1 MNKLFYPKLAGQNI
15 IKNGKF
21 YFPYLLTVVIS
32 AAAFYIMTAL
42 SYYNDLPGK
51 QRYDYLMMFMTLGSF
66 VLALF
71 IVIFLSYT
79 NSFLMKRRSK
89 ELGLYNI
96 LGMGKGS
103 IGLVLCCESLY
114 TWLCSVVIG
123 IPLGILIQKLVMM
136 LVGRIMRFDTMFE
149 FYVSGKAIGLTAAA
163 FAGVIAVSL
172 LCNLKRLHFQ
182 RPVELLHGEN
192 AGERE
197 PKTKWLLTLLGIG
210 SLGAGYYIAVTTK
223 NAFDA
228 LGVYFVAVI
237 LVIIGTYCL
246 FSAVS
251 IAVLKALRRNK
262 RFYYKTGNFIGISG
276 MLHRMNRNA
285 VGLANICILSTMV
298 LVMISS
304 TLSLYMGTED
314 SIRLR
319 YPADIS
325 GVFIYNEDDNFD
337 TARLTDGMTKAVRA
351 QGLEPTKIWSYNS
364 MPLFMVENNDELR
377 NMNTGDAN
385 GTVVNAVMLTAADY
399 TAISGKELR
408 LAPDE
413 VMYVG
418 GDARYDTLHISI
430 VDGNGS
436 VERREFRTVEQDK
449 SFKIGEYA
457 VYAANIKYLI
467 FPDMA
472 ALRDI
477 WKLVEDTA
485 AGNGPVMQM
494 TCNICFDTDGTDE
507 QKRECGEA
515 ISDWDNVGP
524 YISGDQIDWER
535 YYVNEKTSNAEEFY
549 SLNGAFLFLGGFLGI
564 IFMMAMVLIIYYK
577 QISEGYED
585 RERYRIMQQVG
596 LQKEEVRSSINKQV
610 LIVFFA
616 PLVVAAV
623 HVAFDFS
630 LVKLMLQ
637 LFGLM
642 NVQLAMWCTVGSFL
656 GFALIYALV
665 YMRTAK
671 VYYKI
676 VSE

>member
-1 MNKLFYPKLAGQNI
+1 MNKLFYPKLAGQNM

-21 YFPYLLTVVIS
+21 YFPYLLTVVVS

-51 QRYDYLMMFMTLGSF
+51 QRYDYLVMFMVLGSVVLGLF
-66 VLALF
+66 VL
-71 IVIFLSYT
+71 IFLFYT
-79 NSFLMKRRSK
+79 NSFLMKRRSR

-96 LGMGKGS
+96 LGMGKSS
-103 IGLVLCCESLY
+103 IGIVLCWESLY
-114 TWLCSVVIG
+114 TWLCGIVIG
-123 IPLGILIQKLVMM
+123 IPLGMLLQKLVMM
-136 LVGRIMRFDTMFE
+136 AVGRMMRFDTIFE
-149 FYVSGKAIGLTAAA
+149 FYISGKGIAATMIL
-163 FAGVIAVSL
+163 FAAVIALTL
-172 LCNLKRLHFQ
+172 LNNLRRLHLQ
-182 RPVELLHGEN
+182 RPVELLHGQN

-197 PKTKWLLTLLGIG
+197 PKTKWVLTVLGIV
-210 SLGAGYYIAVTTK
+210 SLGAGYYIAVNTK
-223 NAFDA
+223 DA
-228 LGVYFVAVI
+228 MSALAIYFVAVF

-246 FSAVS
+246 FAAVS
-251 IAVLKALRRNK
+251 IAVLKALRKNK
-262 RFYYKTGNFIGISG
+262 RFYYKTSNFIGVSG

-325 GVFIYNEDDNFD
+325 GVFVYNEDDNFD

-364 MPLFMVENNDELR
+364 MPLFMVENNNELK
-377 NMNTGDAN
+377 NVNTGEH
-385 GTVVNAVMLTAADY
+385 GVTTVNVVMLTAADY
-399 TAISGKELR
+399 TAISGRELA

-413 VMYVG
+413 AMYVG

-430 VDGNGS
+430 VDGNGGI
-436 VERREFRTVEQDK
+436 ERREFKTVEQDK
-449 SFKIGEYA
+449 SFKIGQYA

-467 FPDMA
+467 LPDMA

-485 AGNGPVMQM
+485 SGDGPVMQM

-535 YYVNEKTSNAEEFY
+535 YYVNEKTYNAEEFY
-549 SLNGAFLFLGGFLGI
+549 SMNGAFLFLGVFLGI

-585 RERYRIMQQVG
+585 RERYRIMKQVG
-596 LQKEEVRSSINKQV
+596 LPDEEVRRSINTQV
-610 LIVFFA
+610 LVVFFA

-642 NVQLAMWCTVGSFL
+642 NVQLAMWCTVGSFA

>member
-1 MNKLFYPKLAGQNI
+1 MNKLFYPKLAGQNM

-21 YFPYLLTVVIS
+21 YFPYLLTVVVS

-51 QRYDYLMMFMTLGSF
+51 QRYDYLVMFMVLGSVVLGLF
-66 VLALF
+66 VL
-71 IVIFLSYT
+71 IFLFYT
-79 NSFLMKRRSK
+79 NSFLMKRRSR

-96 LGMGKGS
+96 LGMGKSS
-103 IGLVLCCESLY
+103 IGVVLCWESLY
-114 TWLCSVVIG
+114 TWLCGVVIG
-123 IPLGILIQKLVMM
+123 IPLGMLLQKLVMM
-136 LVGRIMRFDTMFE
+136 AVGRMMRFDTIFE
-149 FYVSGKAIGLTAAA
+149 FYISGKGIAATMIL
-163 FAGVIAVSL
+163 FAAVIALTL
-172 LCNLKRLHFQ
+172 LNNLRRLHLQ
-182 RPVELLHGEN
+182 RPVELLHGQN

-197 PKTKWLLTLLGIG
+197 PKTKWVLTVLGIV
-210 SLGAGYYIAVTTK
+210 SLGAGYYIAVNTK
-223 NAFDA
+223 DA
-228 LGVYFVAVI
+228 MSALAIYFVAVF

-246 FSAVS
+246 FAAVS
-251 IAVLKALRRNK
+251 IAVLKALRKNK
-262 RFYYKTGNFIGISG
+262 RFYYKTSNFIGVSG

-364 MPLFMVENNDELR
+364 MPLFMVENNNELR
-377 NMNTGDAN
+377 NVNTGEH
-385 GTVVNAVMLTAADY
+385 GVTTVNVVMLTAADY
-399 TAISGKELR
+399 TAISGKELT

-413 VMYVG
+413 AMYVG
-418 GDARYDTLHISI
+418 GDARYDTLYISI
-430 VDGNGS
+430 VDGNGGL
-436 VERREFRTVEQDK
+436 ERREFRTVEQDK
-449 SFKIGEYA
+449 SFKIGQYA

-485 AGNGPVMQM
+485 SGDGPVMQM

-535 YYVNEKTSNAEEFY
+535 YYVNEKTCNAEEFY
-549 SLNGAFLFLGGFLGI
+549 SMNGAFLFLGVFLGI

-585 RERYRIMQQVG
+585 RERYRIMKQVG
-596 LQKEEVRSSINKQV
+596 LPDEEVRRSINTQV
-610 LIVFFA
+610 LVVFFA

-642 NVQLAMWCTVGSFL
+642 NVQLALWCTVGSFA

>member
-21 YFPYLLTVVIS
+21 YFPYLLTVVAS
-32 AAAFYIMTAL
+32 AAAFYIMTTM
-42 SYYNDLPGK
+42 SYYGGLPQR
-51 QRYDYLMMFMTLGSF
+51 QRYDFLTMFMSLGRVVLAVF
-66 VLALF
+66 VL
-71 IVIFLSYT
+71 IFLSYT

-96 LGMGKGS
+96 LGMGKSS
-103 IGLVLCCESLY
+103 IGAVLCWESLY
-114 TWLCSVVIG
+114 TWLCGIVIG
-123 IPLGILIQKLVMM
+123 IPLGMLLQKLVMM
-136 LVGRIMRFDTMFE
+136 AVERMMRFDVSFE
-149 FYVSGKAIGLTAAA
+149 FYISGKGIVMTMIL
-163 FAGVIAVSL
+163 FAGIIALTLVN
-172 LCNLKRLHFQ
+172 NLRRLHFQ
-182 RPVELLHGEN
+182 RPVELLHGQN
-192 AGERE
+192 TGERE
-197 PKTKWLLTLLGIG
+197 PKSKWLLAVIG
-210 SLGAGYYIAVTTK
+210 VLTLGAGYYLAIETKDAMSAIAIYFIAV
-223 NAFDA
+223 
-228 LGVYFVAVI
+228 V

-251 IAVLKALRRNK
+251 IVILKALRKNK
-262 RFYYKTGNFIGISG
+262 RFYYKTSNFIGVSG

-364 MPLFMVENNDELR
+364 MPLFMVENNNELR

-385 GTVVNAVMLTAADY
+385 GAVVNAVMLTAADY
-399 TAISGKELR
+399 TAISGKELT

-430 VDGNGS
+430 VDRNGG

-449 SFKIGEYA
+449 SFKIGQYV
-457 VYAANIKYLI
+457 VYAANIKYII

-472 ALRDI
+472 ALRDV
-477 WKLVEDTA
+477 WRLVEDTA
-485 AGNGPVMQM
+485 SGDGPVMQM
-494 TCNICFDTDGTDE
+494 TCNICFDVDGTDE

-549 SLNGAFLFLGGFLGI
+549 SLNGGFLFLGGFLGI

-642 NVQLAMWCTVGSFL
+642 NVQLALWCTVGSFL

>member
-32 AAAFYIMTAL
+32 AASFYIMTAL
-42 SYYNDLPGK
+42 AFYKNLPGK
-51 QRYDYLMMFMTLGSF
+51 QRYDYLMMFMKLGSF

-103 IGLVLCCESLY
+103 IGLVLCWESLY

-123 IPLGILIQKLVMM
+123 IPLGMLLQKLVMM

-182 RPVELLHGEN
+182 RPVELLHGQN

-210 SLGAGYYIAVTTK
+210 TLGAGYYIAVTTK
-223 NAFDA
+223 DAIDA

-298 LVMISS
+298 LVMISA
-304 TLSLYMGTED
+304 TLSLYLGTEEA
-314 SIRLR
+314 IQMR
-319 YPADIS
+319 YPADLIGIFKYS
-325 GVFIYNEDDNFD
+325 VDEKFD
-337 TARLTDGMTKAVRA
+337 TETISDGMTKVIRA
-351 QGLEPTKIWSYNS
+351 HGLEPTRVWSYS
-364 MPLFMVENNDELR
+364 TLPLWMTDNGSELT
-377 NMNTGDAN
+377 NATGERQARI
-385 GTVVNAVMLTAADY
+385 VMLTSADY
-399 TAISGKELR
+399 EALSGKKLT
-408 LAPDE
+408 LDKDE

-418 GDARYDTLHISI
+418 GDTRYDKLTLSI
-430 VDGNGS
+430 FDADGN
-436 VERREFRTVEQDK
+436 VERCEFKTGEPDSDVE
-449 SFKIGEYA
+449 IGEY
-457 VYAANIKYLI
+457 V
-467 FPDMA
+467 
-472 ALRDI
+472 
-477 WKLVEDTA
+477 
-485 AGNGPVMQM
+485 
-494 TCNICFDTDGTDE
+494 
-507 QKRECGEA
+507 
-515 ISDWDNVGP
+515 
-524 YISGDQIDWER
+524 
-535 YYVNEKTSNAEEFY
+535 
-549 SLNGAFLFLGGFLGI
+549 
-564 IFMMAMVLIIYYK
+564 
-577 QISEGYED
+577 
-585 RERYRIMQQVG
+585 
-596 LQKEEVRSSINKQV
+596 VR
-610 LIVFFA
+610 LPA
-616 PLVVAAV
+616 
-623 HVAFDFS
+623 
-630 LVKLMLQ
+630 
-637 LFGLM
+637 
-642 NVQLAMWCTVGSFL
+642 T
-656 GFALIYALV
+656 
-665 YMRTAK
+665 R
-671 VYYKI
+671 
-676 VSE
+676 

>member
-1 MNKLFYPKLAGQNI
+1 M
-15 IKNGKF
+15 
-21 YFPYLLTVVIS
+21 LL
-32 AAAFYIMTAL
+32 
-42 SYYNDLPGK
+42 
-51 QRYDYLMMFMTLGSF
+51 
-66 VLALF
+66 
-71 IVIFLSYT
+71 
-79 NSFLMKRRSK
+79 
-89 ELGLYNI
+89 
-96 LGMGKGS
+96 
-103 IGLVLCCESLY
+103 
-114 TWLCSVVIG
+114 
-123 IPLGILIQKLVMM
+123 QKLVMM
-136 LVGRIMRFDTMFE
+136 VVGRMMRFNTVFE
-149 FYVSGKAIGLTAAA
+149 FYVSVKGIAATAILFAA
-163 FAGVIAVSL
+163 VIALTL
-172 LCNLKRLHFQ
+172 LNNLRRLHLQ
-182 RPVELLHGEN
+182 RPVELLHGQN

-197 PKTKWLLTLLGIG
+197 PRTKWLLTLLGIG

-223 NAFDA
+223 DA
-228 LGVYFVAVI
+228 IVSLCVYFVAVI

-364 MPLFMVENNDELR
+364 MPLFMVENNNELR

-385 GTVVNAVMLTAADY
+385 RTVVNAVMLTAADY
-399 TAISGKELR
+399 TAISGKELT

-449 SFKIGEYA
+449 SFKIGQYA

-472 ALRDI
+472 ALHDI

-494 TCNICFDTDGTDE
+494 TCNICFDTDDTDE

-535 YYVNEKTSNAEEFY
+535 YYINEKTSNAEEFY

-642 NVQLAMWCTVGSFL
+642 NVQLAMWCTVGSFA

>member
-42 SYYNDLPGK
+42 SYYNDLPEK

-103 IGLVLCCESLY
+103 IGLVLCWESLY
-114 TWLCSVVIG
+114 TWLCGIVIG
-123 IPLGILIQKLVMM
+123 IPLGMLFQKLVMM
-136 LVGRIMRFDTMFE
+136 VVGRMMRFNTVFE
-149 FYVSGKAIGLTAAA
+149 FYVSVKGIAATAILFAA
-163 FAGVIAVSL
+163 VIALTL
-172 LCNLKRLHFQ
+172 LNNLRRLHLQ
-182 RPVELLHGEN
+182 RPVELLHGQN

-210 SLGAGYYIAVTTK
+210 SLGTGYYIAVTTK

-228 LGVYFVAVI
+228 LSVYFLAVI

-298 LVMISS
+298 LVMISA
-304 TLSLYMGTED
+304 TLSLYIGTED
-314 SIRLR
+314 SVNSH
-319 YPADIS
+319 YPSDLA
-325 GVFIYNEDDNFD
+325 GVFYYNYDDNFD
-337 TARLTDGMTKAVRA
+337 AEGIEAGLTAAVRE

-364 MPLFMVENNDELR
+364 MPLFMVENNNELR

-385 GTVVNAVMLTAADY
+385 GAVVNAVMLTAADY
-399 TAISGKELR
+399 TAISGKELT

-430 VDGNGS
+430 VDRNGG

-449 SFKIGEYA
+449 SFKIGQYV
-457 VYAANIKYLI
+457 VYAANIKYII

-472 ALRDI
+472 ALRDV
-477 WKLVEDTA
+477 WRLVEDTA
-485 AGNGPVMQM
+485 SGDGPVMQM
-494 TCNICFDTDGTDE
+494 TCNICFDVDGTDE

-535 YYVNEKTSNAEEFY
+535 YYVNEKTYNAEEFY
-549 SLNGAFLFLGGFLGI
+549 SMNGAFLFLGVFLGI

-585 RERYRIMQQVG
+585 RERYRIMKQVG
-596 LQKEEVRSSINKQV
+596 LPDEEVRRSINAQV
-610 LIVFFA
+610 LVVFFA

-642 NVQLAMWCTVGSFL
+642 NVQLALWCTVGSFL

>member
-21 YFPYLLTVVIS
+21 YFPYLLTVVVS
-32 AAAFYIMTAL
+32 AASFYIMTAL
-42 SYYNDLPGK
+42 AFYSNLPGK

-96 LGMGKGS
+96 LGMGKSS
-103 IGLVLCCESLY
+103 IGIVLCWESLY
-114 TWLCSVVIG
+114 TWLCGVVIG
-123 IPLGILIQKLVMM
+123 IPLGMLFQKLVMM
-136 LVGRIMRFDTMFE
+136 LVGRMMRFDTIFE
-149 FYVSGKAIGLTAAA
+149 FYVSGKGIAATMIL
-163 FAGVIAVSL
+163 FAAVIALTL
-172 LCNLKRLHFQ
+172 LNNLRRLHLQ
-182 RPVELLHGEN
+182 RPVELLHGQN

-197 PKTKWLLTLLGIG
+197 PKTKWVLTVLGIV
-210 SLGAGYYIAVTTK
+210 SLGAGYYIAVNTK
-223 NAFDA
+223 DA
-228 LGVYFVAVI
+228 MSALAIYFVAVF

-246 FSAVS
+246 FAAVS
-251 IAVLKALRRNK
+251 IAVLKALRKNK
-262 RFYYKTGNFIGISG
+262 RFYYKTSNFIGVSG

-298 LVMISS
+298 LVMVSA
-304 TLSLYMGTED
+304 TLSLYIGTVD
-314 SIRLR
+314 SVNSL
-319 YPADIS
+319 YPFDLS
-325 GVFIYNEDDNFD
+325 GVFYYNYDDNFD
-337 TARLTDGMTKAVRA
+337 AEGIEAGLTAAVRE
-351 QGLEPTKIWSYNS
+351 QGLEPTRVWSYS
-364 MPLFMVENNDELR
+364 YMSLYMVGNNNELA
-377 NMNTGDAN
+377 NIGD
-385 GTVVNAVMLTAADY
+385 GSSGSTVLTFMLTAADY
-399 TAISGKELR
+399 ESICGKSLT

-418 GDARYDTLHISI
+418 GDSRYDTLNFAFI
-430 VDGNGS
+430 DKNGS
-436 VERREFRTVEQDK
+436 VERRSFKTVEPD
-449 SFKIGEYA
+449 SEFEIVGEFMVARSNARY
-457 VYAANIKYLI
+457 II
-467 FPDMA
+467 FSDME
-472 ALRDI
+472 ALRGVWQEIENTKDE
-477 WKLVEDTA
+477 LSSVT
-485 AGNGPVMQM
+485 QM
-494 TCNICFDTDGTDE
+494 TRHVCLDVSGSNE
-507 QKRECGEA
+507 QKRECAMA
-515 ISDWDNVGP
+515 ISDWENVQPHVAGKK
-524 YISGDQIDWER
+524 IEWQR

-549 SLNGAFLFLGGFLGI
+549 SLNGGFLFLGGFLGI

-642 NVQLAMWCTVGSFL
+642 NVQLALWCTVGSFA